1 MLAGNPFQKEATIGS
16 KMLVLFLS
24 DDLDPTLLEAHD
36 PTELAP
42 QQIRVGERAIYQ
54 WCPDG
59 FLAAPSVERCAVGE
73 PARTDLTKDS
83 YRCSGVIRAVTA

>member
-59 FLAAPSVERCAVGE
+59 FLAAPSVGAFAEKHLKV
-73 PARTDLTKDS
+73 T
-83 YRCSGVIRAVTA
+83 VTARNWNTVTKLVELLD